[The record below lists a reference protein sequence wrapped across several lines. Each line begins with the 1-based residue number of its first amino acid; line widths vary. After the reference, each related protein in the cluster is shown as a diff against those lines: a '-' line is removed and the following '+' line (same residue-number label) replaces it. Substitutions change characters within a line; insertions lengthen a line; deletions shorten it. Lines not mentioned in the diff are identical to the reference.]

1 MKLNEIAAKY
11 IGITEKPNNG
21 GFSDPEFERRMKKD
35 GEWQRGW
42 AWCCCFMQLCV
53 IEWMTT
59 RAFISKPFGMLDL
72 IDEIDQAITPSVKTT
87 FENLVNLGY
96 QVYTVPK
103 EGDIAVW
110 LTYKNGKP
118 TGTGHIA
125 IVDTVGERMTM
136 FQTIDGNTNAEGSR
150 EGDCVARKWRKFK
163 WAEMN
168 GLRLMGFIRLEEKL

>member
-1 MKLNEIAAKY
+1 MKN
-11 IGITEKPNNG
+11 
-21 GFSDPEFERRMKKD
+21 
-35 GEWQRGW
+35 
-42 AWCCCFMQLCV
+42 
-53 IEWMTT
+53 
-59 RAFISKPFGMLDL
+59 L
-72 IDEIDQAITPSVKTT
+72 IK
-87 FENLVNLGY
+87 LGY
-96 QVYTVPK
+96 QVYTVPE

-125 IVDTVGERMTM
+125 VVDAIGERMTM